1 MATEAKLRQL
11 ADKGCPVYYFYST
24 ERYLVRQAVNAA
36 VRILSA
42 DSDEDATVLDG
53 AAPEIE
59 GLIMAAGTIS
69 FFGTRRVVVL
79 PEVDPGAY
87 GAKDLDEL
95 CSTLASLENAV
106 VVLGSVF
113 PLERNKLKAGKSAQ
127 KLIAQCKAIGYVEEL
142 AKPRPFELKAM
153 MIDRAKA
160 QGTSLPDGAAAALL
174 ERCGED
180 PFLLENEVDK
190 LCALSGYQ
198 TVTAAMVADMGTVSL
213 QEIADPSAPAA
224 GAHCHHGGHDR
235 QLFGP
240 IPGQAGHGPQKELQ
254 YGVQGLWLQGQRLP
268 AQALGRNGVALYAGA
283 NRSLPAGAAGAGPEP
298 EEPAG
303 GRADLAGNGAV
314 PAGDGREW
322 TMMQNEMIHTGR
334 VLIVE
339 GKYDAARLA
348 HLTDAMILLT
358 DGFGIYKDKKRQQLF
373 KALAQKNGLILLT
386 DSDAA
391 GFRIRNYITNLVGE
405 KNVVQAYVPAIHGKE
420 KRKEQPG
427 KEGLL
432 GVEGLEDA
440 IVLQA
445 LRDALGAEAG
455 AAPARPEGRQIT
467 YTDLYEWGLSGKP
480 GSAERKAKLLNALGL
495 PPRLSKKELVEALNR
510 LYTFEQL
517 DEIQASALTE

>member
-1 MATEAKLRQL
+1 M
-11 ADKGCPVYYFYST
+11 S
-24 ERYLVRQAVNAA
+24 ER
-36 VRILSA
+36 
-42 DSDEDATVLDG
+42 
-53 AAPEIE
+53 
-59 GLIMAAGTIS
+59 
-69 FFGTRRVVVL
+69 
-79 PEVDPGAY
+79 
-87 GAKDLDEL
+87 EL
-95 CSTLASLENAV
+95 LH
-106 VVLGSVF
+106 
-113 PLERNKLKAGKSAQ
+113 
-127 KLIAQCKAIGYVEEL
+127 
-142 AKPRPFELKAM
+142 
-153 MIDRAKA
+153 
-160 QGTSLPDGAAAALL
+160 
-174 ERCGED
+174 
-180 PFLLENEVDK
+180 
-190 LCALSGYQ
+190 
-198 TVTAAMVADMGTVSL
+198 TA
-213 QEIADPSAPAA
+213 
-224 GAHCHHGGHDR
+224 
-235 QLFGP
+235 
-240 IPGQAGHGPQKELQ
+240 
-254 YGVQGLWLQGQRLP
+254 
-268 AQALGRNGVALYAGA
+268 
-283 NRSLPAGAAGAGPEP
+283 
-298 EEPAG
+298 
-303 GRADLAGNGAV
+303 
-314 PAGDGREW
+314 
-322 TMMQNEMIHTGR
+322 R
-334 VLIVE
+334 VLVVE

-432 GVEGLEDA
+432 GVEGVEDA

>member
-36 VRILSA
+36 VRVLSA

-113 PLERNKLKAGKSAQ
+113 PLERSKLKAGKSAQ
-127 KLIAQCKAIGYVEEL
+127 KLIAQCKVIGYVEEL

-213 QEIADPSAPAA
+213 EADV
-224 GAHCHHGGHDR
+224 
-235 QLFGP
+235 F
-240 IPGQAGHGPQKELQ
+240 
-254 YGVQGLWLQGQRLP
+254 
-268 AQALGRNGVALYAGA
+268 
-283 NRSLPAGAAGAGPEP
+283 
-298 EEPAG
+298 
-303 GRADLAGNGAV
+303 
-314 PAGDGREW
+314 
-322 TMMQNEMIHTGR
+322 EMIRMITAKNATGACKKLQTLLR
-334 VLIVE
+334 LQQEPIAITAAMI
-339 GKYDAARLA
+339 GSAARKKNYSTVFKDFGYKGSDYRLKRSA
-348 HLTDAMILLT
+348 ETASHYTLGQIEACLQVLLELDQSLKSQPVEEQILLET
-358 DGFGIYKDKKRQQLF
+358 
-373 KALAQKNGLILLT
+373 ALCRLAM
-386 DSDAA
+386 A
-391 GFRIRNYITNLVGE
+391 GS
-405 KNVVQAYVPAIHGKE
+405 
-420 KRKEQPG
+420 
-427 KEGLL
+427 
-432 GVEGLEDA
+432 
-440 IVLQA
+440 
-445 LRDALGAEAG
+445 
-455 AAPARPEGRQIT
+455 GR
-467 YTDLYEWGLSGKP
+467 
-480 GSAERKAKLLNALGL
+480 
-495 PPRLSKKELVEALNR
+495 
-510 LYTFEQL
+510 
-517 DEIQASALTE
+517 

>member
-113 PLERNKLKAGKSAQ
+113 PLERNKLKA
-127 KLIAQCKAIGYVEEL
+127 
-142 AKPRPFELKAM
+142 M

-213 QEIADPSAPAA
+213 EADVFEMIRMITAKNATGACKKLQTLLRLQQEPIAITAA
-224 GAHCHHGGHDR
+224 MIGSYVD
-235 QLFGP
+235 
-240 IPGQAGHGPQKELQ
+240 
-254 YGVQGLWLQGQRLP
+254 
-268 AQALGRNGVALYAGA
+268 LY
-283 NRSLPAGAAGAGPEP
+283 RVKLGAARKKNYSTVFKDFGYKGSDYRLKRSAETASHYTLGQIEACLQVLLELDQSLKSQPV
-298 EEPAG
+298 EEQILLETA
-303 GRADLAGNGAV
+303 LC
-314 PAGDGREW
+314 
-322 TMMQNEMIHTGR
+322 
-334 VLIVE
+334 
-339 GKYDAARLA
+339 RLA
-348 HLTDAMILLT
+348 M
-358 DGFGIYKDKKRQQLF
+358 
-373 KALAQKNGLILLT
+373 
-386 DSDAA
+386 A
-391 GFRIRNYITNLVGE
+391 GS
-405 KNVVQAYVPAIHGKE
+405 
-420 KRKEQPG
+420 
-427 KEGLL
+427 
-432 GVEGLEDA
+432 
-440 IVLQA
+440 
-445 LRDALGAEAG
+445 
-455 AAPARPEGRQIT
+455 GR
-467 YTDLYEWGLSGKP
+467 
-480 GSAERKAKLLNALGL
+480 
-495 PPRLSKKELVEALNR
+495 
-510 LYTFEQL
+510 
-517 DEIQASALTE
+517 